1 MIHRPR
7 RPFWTLDAHR
17 IPVLSLYRTL
27 LKTAKRFDKDI
38 HKRFLFFSLRDKFRS
53 RRHETSLQK
62 TANYLREAEECKSLL
77 EKALNGDQESIQHID
92 DLSWGRKGRLKEV
105 LDVPKHHPFVYD
117 IRVLSSRK
125 KDSHPVYRIPIDPRV
140 YTPPPE
146 PVLPQRIKRKKK
158 RPRRPVVRYDVIT
171 SLGYRLW
178 RVRGWEQPAWV
189 SMMMNKRIRQH
200 QKRLDRYQELQE
212 QLAMVVLEQ
221 RMMSQLGVP
230 DEAKGFD
237 ELIRKELKERKLLQ
251 ESFLKAQKQ
260 KSQNEERDISV

>member
-1 MIHRPR
+1 
-7 RPFWTLDAHR
+7 
-17 IPVLSLYRTL
+17 
-27 LKTAKRFDKDI
+27 
-38 HKRFLFFSLRDKFRS
+38 
-53 RRHETSLQK
+53 
-62 TANYLREAEECKSLL
+62 
-77 EKALNGDQESIQHID
+77 
-92 DLSWGRKGRLKEV
+92 
-105 LDVPKHHPFVYD
+105 VYD

-125 KDSHPVYRIPIDPRV
+125 QDSHPAYRIAIDPCV

-146 PVLPQRIKRKKK
+146 PLLPQRIKRKKK
-158 RPRRPVVRYDVIT
+158 RPRRPVIRYDVIT

-230 DEAKGFD
+230 DEAEGFGMLVY
-237 ELIRKELKERKLLQ
+237 LIYRMD
-251 ESFLKAQKQ
+251 A
-260 KSQNEERDISV
+260 IY